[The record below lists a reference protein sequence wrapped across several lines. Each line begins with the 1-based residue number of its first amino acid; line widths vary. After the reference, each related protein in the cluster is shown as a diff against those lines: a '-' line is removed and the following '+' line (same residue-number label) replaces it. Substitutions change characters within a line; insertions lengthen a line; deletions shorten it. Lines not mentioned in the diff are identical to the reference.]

1 MSNIAEDLLRVAL
14 ELKAAKLQEAIAKD
28 RRIEFEER
36 IIALIPKE
44 MEVNR
49 GQTTVPLSDGSKIVT
64 KAGITV
70 KSDIE
75 EIREIF
81 GDLGYVGMYCPIA
94 MKTTY
99 SLDLDG
105 YAWYKKHHPDIYNLI
120 AEYVT
125 VTPKKIGVELK
136 PAKKEK

>member
-14 ELKAAKLQEAIAKD
+14 ELKAAKLQEAIAKE

-36 IIALIPKE
+36 IIALIPRK

-70 KSDIE
+70 KADIAA
-75 EIREIF
+75 IRNLF
-81 GDLGYVGMYCPIA
+81 DDLNNPSLHWPIA
-94 MKTTY
+94 SKTTHT
-99 SLDLDG
+99 LDLEG
-105 YAWYKKHHPDIYNLI
+105 YEWYKKHYPDIYNLI